1 MLTFTFC
8 GVSGKAYTYSLV
20 VPEIK
25 SLTRQPGKFIF
36 ASGNATNPVPEL
48 ISMSEK
54 LREDIGK
61 HFVPGG
67 FWDIARNVYGASLLY
82 IHVDQERAPMKR
94 QTEKDDLEAAYRPRM
109 NSRG

>member
-25 SLTRQPGKFIF
+25 NLTRQPGNFIF
-36 ASGNATNPVPEL
+36 ASGNASDPVPEL
-48 ISMSEK
+48 NSVSES
-54 LREDIGK
+54 LRGDIGK

-67 FWDIARNVYGASLLY
+67 FWDIARNVL
-82 IHVDQERAPMKR
+82 RR
-94 QTEKDDLEAAYRPRM
+94 
-109 NSRG
+109 